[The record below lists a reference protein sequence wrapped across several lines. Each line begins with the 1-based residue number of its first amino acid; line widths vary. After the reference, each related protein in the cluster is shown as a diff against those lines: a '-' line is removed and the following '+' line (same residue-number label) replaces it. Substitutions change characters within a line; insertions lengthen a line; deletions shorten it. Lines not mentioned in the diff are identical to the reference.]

1 MNMLLL
7 MTPTEVADYGELHAT
22 TDLERAL
29 LGAIEH
35 FEFDLDSKLEDAEA
49 EREGAKEERD
59 EVKDELAEA
68 EKRIAALENQI
79 EEAYFLLKG
88 LVGNSLESTAL
99 FEVLLEKLEE
109 EH

>member
-35 FEFDLDSKLEDAEA
+35 FEQDLDSKVEDAEH
-49 EREGAKEERD
+49 ERDSATEERD
-59 EVKDELAEA
+59 EARTERDNAHKNMAEA
-68 EKRIAALENQI
+68 RDKLIA
-79 EEAYFLLKG
+79 
-88 LVGNSLESTAL
+88 LVGDSDEAL
-99 FEVLLEKLEE
+99 ALYGEVLDLLEADE
-109 EH
+109 